1 VVQALE
7 PGLAVTVVD
16 ATWFANMSDEL
27 AVVTRCWV
35 NFKVT
40 DPIPIWAHLV
50 AHAAVR
56 DGFTSATGDVT
67 GEAGGTFAVG
77 SAGLVWTDSI
87 VAYPLAI
94 GQTHK
99 GREKYKHPCLAQ
111 HSLVE
116 VNQAIKA
123 WSF

>member
-1 VVQALE
+1 VVQALG

-40 DPIPIWAHLV
+40 YPIPIWTHLV

-56 DGFTSATGDVT
+56 DGFTSAAGDVT

-77 SAGLVWTDSI
+77 SACLVWTDSI
-87 VAYPLAI
+87 VAYPLPI
-94 GQTHK
+94 
-99 GREKYKHPCLAQ
+99 
-111 HSLVE
+111 
-116 VNQAIKA
+116 
-123 WSF
+123 